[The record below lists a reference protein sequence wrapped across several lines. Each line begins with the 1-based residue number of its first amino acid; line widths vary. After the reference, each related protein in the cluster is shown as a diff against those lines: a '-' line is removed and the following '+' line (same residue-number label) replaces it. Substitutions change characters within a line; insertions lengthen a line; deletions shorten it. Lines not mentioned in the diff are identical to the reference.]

1 MPGPARIASSV
12 QLVVEGNDQFNF
24 FTAFVAHLSL
34 THVQIQNS
42 GGVSELRA
50 FLAAIAAE
58 PEFDEQVERLGIV
71 RDAETNADGAFAS
84 VRHSLRN
91 AGLPTPE
98 RPGELA
104 EGRPAVRVL
113 ILPGGGRTGM
123 LETLVCESFARDPVD
138 RCIDEFFECVGEAS
152 IKNLDKARA
161 FAYLATAP
169 EPRHSVGVAALRGQW
184 DLDHAAF
191 EPVRRFLEEL
201 ATGARAA
208 GTLGARSR

>member
-1 MPGPARIASSV
+1 MPGPARIASAV

-24 FTAFVAHLSL
+24 FGAFVEHLSL
-34 THVQIQNS
+34 TDIQVQNS

-58 PEFDEQVERLGIV
+58 PGFGEWVERLGIV
-71 RDAETNADGAFAS
+71 RDAEADADGAFES

-98 RPGELA
+98 WPGELA
-104 EGRPAVRVL
+104 EGRPAVAALV
-113 ILPGGGRTGM
+113 LPGGGRAGM
-123 LETLVCESFARDPVD
+123 LETLVCESFAGDPVD
-138 RCIDEFFECVGEAS
+138 HCIDEFFDCVGYEVFR
-152 IKNLDKARA
+152 NPYKARV
-161 FAYLATAP
+161 FAYLTTTA

-184 DLDHAAF
+184 DLDHSAF
-191 EPVRRFLEEL
+191 DGVRRFVEEL
-201 ATGARAA
+201 ANGARTG